1 MRADGGP
8 TVPLSVP
15 TILSEAVS
23 VDLGPKAALIVVDV
37 QNDFADPRGSL
48 YVRDAEAVIPIINE
62 QVNAARTA
70 GVFVV
75 YTQDWHPAST
85 PHFKKDGGIWPVH
98 CVKGTW
104 GAQFHPDLEV
114 VGESLKKGT
123 EGEDGYSAFSV
134 RDPRSGESAPT
145 LLEEMLRERGVQA
158 VTVCGLATDY
168 CVVETVL
175 DARRLD
181 FSTGV
186 LSEAIRAVDLDAGDG
201 DRALERMREAG
212 AVVN

>member
-1 MRADGGP
+1 
-8 TVPLSVP
+8 L
-15 TILSEAVS
+15 
-23 VDLGPKAALIVVDV
+23 DLGPKAALIVVDV

-62 QVNAARTA
+62 QVDAARTA
-70 GVFVV
+70 GAVIV
-75 YTQDWHPAST
+75 YTQDWHPPST

-104 GAQFHPDLEV
+104 GAQLHPDLEV

-134 RDPRSGESAPT
+134 RDPRSGETGPT
-145 LLEEMLRERGVQA
+145 LLEKMLRERGVRA

-186 LSEAIRAVDLDAGDG
+186 LSEAIRAVDLHAGDG
-201 DRALERMREAG
+201 DRALERIREAG
-212 AVVN
+212 AEVD

>member
-1 MRADGGP
+1 
-8 TVPLSVP
+8 L
-15 TILSEAVS
+15 
-23 VDLGPKAALIVVDV
+23 DLGPNAALVVVDV

-48 YVRDAEAVIPIINE
+48 YVSDAEAVIPIINE
-62 QVNAARTA
+62 QVVAARTA
-70 GVFVV
+70 GVFIV
-75 YTQDWHPAST
+75 YTQDWHPPST

-104 GAQFHPDLEV
+104 GAQLHPDLEV

-134 RDPRSGESAPT
+134 RDTRSGGTAPT
-145 LLEEMLRERGVQA
+145 LLEEMLRERGVRA
-158 VTVCGLATDY
+158 LTVCGLATDY

-186 LSEAIRAVDLDAGDG
+186 LSEAIRAVDLHAGDG

-212 AVVN
+212 ADID

>member
-1 MRADGGP
+1 MVVQLIRF
-8 TVPLSVP
+8 SIP
-15 TILSEAVS
+15 TICSEAGV

-48 YVRDAEAVIPIINE
+48 YVSDGEAVIPVINH

-70 GVFVV
+70 GAFVV

-85 PHFKKDGGIWPVH
+85 PHFQKDGGIWPVH
-98 CVKGTW
+98 CVKETW
-104 GAQFHPDLEV
+104 GAELHPDLEV

-123 EGEDGYSAFSV
+123 DGEDGYSAFSV
-134 RDPRSGESAPT
+134 RDPSSGETTPT
-145 LLEEMLRERGVQA
+145 RLEAMLRERGVRV

-181 FSTGV
+181 FSTDV
-186 LSEAIRAVDLDAGDG
+186 LSEAIRAVDLHAGDG

-212 AVVN
+212 AVVS

>member
-1 MRADGGP
+1 M
-8 TVPLSVP
+8 
-15 TILSEAVS
+15 
-23 VDLGPKAALIVVDV
+23 DLGPKAALIVVDV

-48 YVRDAEAVIPIINE
+48 YVSDGEAVIPVINH

-70 GVFVV
+70 GAFVV

-85 PHFKKDGGIWPVH
+85 PHFQKDGGIWPVH
-98 CVKGTW
+98 CVKETW
-104 GAQFHPDLEV
+104 GAELHPDLEV

-123 EGEDGYSAFSV
+123 DGEDGYSAFSV
-134 RDPRSGESAPT
+134 RDPSSGETTPT
-145 LLEEMLRERGVQA
+145 RLEAMLRERGVRV

-181 FSTGV
+181 FSTDV
-186 LSEAIRAVDLDAGDG
+186 LSEAIRAVDLHAGDG

-212 AVVN
+212 AVVS

>member
-1 MRADGGP
+1 
-8 TVPLSVP
+8 
-15 TILSEAVS
+15 

-48 YVRDAEAVIPIINE
+48 YVSDGEAVIPVINH

-70 GVFVV
+70 GAFVV

-85 PHFKKDGGIWPVH
+85 PHFQKDGGIWPVH
-98 CVKGTW
+98 CVKETW
-104 GAQFHPDLEV
+104 GAELHPDLEV

-123 EGEDGYSAFSV
+123 DGEDGYSAFSV
-134 RDPRSGESAPT
+134 RDPSSGETTPT
-145 LLEEMLRERGVQA
+145 RLEAMLRERGVRV

-181 FSTGV
+181 FSTDV
-186 LSEAIRAVDLDAGDG
+186 LSEAIRAVDLHAGDG

-212 AVVN
+212 AVVS

>member
-1 MRADGGP
+1 M
-8 TVPLSVP
+8 
-15 TILSEAVS
+15 
-23 VDLGPKAALIVVDV
+23 DLGPKAALIMVDV
-37 QNDFADPRGSL
+37 QNDFADPKGSL

-62 QVNAARTA
+62 RVDAARTA
-70 GVFVV
+70 GAFVV

-104 GAQFHPDLEV
+104 GADLHPDLEV

-123 EGEDGYSAFSV
+123 DGEDGYSAFSV
-134 RDPRSGESAPT
+134 RDPRSGETAPT
-145 LLEEMLRERGVQA
+145 LLEEMLRERGVRA

-181 FSTGV
+181 FWTGV
-186 LSEAIRAVDLDAGDG
+186 LSEAIRAVDLHAGDG
-201 DRALERMREAG
+201 DLALQRMREAG

>member
-1 MRADGGP
+1 
-8 TVPLSVP
+8 L
-15 TILSEAVS
+15 
-23 VDLGPKAALIVVDV
+23 DLGPKAALIVVDV
-37 QNDFADPRGSL
+37 QNDFADPKGSL
-48 YVRDAEAVIPIINE
+48 YVRDADAVIPIINE
-62 QVNAARTA
+62 QVDAARTA
-70 GVFVV
+70 GAFIV
-75 YTQDWHPAST
+75 YTQDWHPPST

-104 GAQFHPDLEV
+104 GAQLHPDLEV

-134 RDPRSGESAPT
+134 RDPRSGETART
-145 LLEEMLRERGVQA
+145 LLEEMLRERGVRA

-186 LSEAIRAVDLDAGDG
+186 LSQAIRAVDLHAGDG

-212 AVVN
+212 AEVD

>member
-1 MRADGGP
+1 M
-8 TVPLSVP
+8 
-15 TILSEAVS
+15 
-23 VDLGPKAALIVVDV
+23 VDV

-48 YVRDAEAVIPIINE
+48 YVRDGEAVIPVINE

-70 GVFVV
+70 GAFVV

-85 PHFKKDGGIWPVH
+85 PHFQKDGGIWPVH
-98 CVKGTW
+98 CVKETW
-104 GAQFHPDLEV
+104 GAELHPDLEV

-123 EGEDGYSAFSV
+123 DGEDGYSAFSV
-134 RDPRSGESAPT
+134 RDPSSGET
-145 LLEEMLRERGVQA
+145 THTRLEAMLRERDVRV

-181 FSTGV
+181 FSTDV
-186 LSEAIRAVDLDAGDG
+186 LSEAIRPVDLHAGDG

>member
-1 MRADGGP
+1 
-8 TVPLSVP
+8 
-15 TILSEAVS
+15 

-62 QVNAARTA
+62 RVHAARTA
-70 GVFVV
+70 GAFVV

-104 GAQFHPDLEV
+104 GAELHPDLEV

-123 EGEDGYSAFSV
+123 DGEDGYSAFSV
-134 RDPRSGESAPT
+134 RDPRSGETAPT
-145 LLEEMLRERGVQA
+145 LLEEMLRERGVQG

-181 FSTGV
+181 FWTGV
-186 LSEAIRAVDLDAGDG
+186 VSEAIRAVDLHAGDG

-212 AVVN
+212 AVVD